1 MHQRIL
7 RILLTMML
15 TLSVAISSGVV
26 FSGPLDDAQAA
37 YERGDYATALQL
49 LRLLAERGDAE
60 ARFHLGMM
68 YARGDGVAQD
78 NKEAVKWYRLAAE
91 QCSRAI
97 SSWIF
102 VRRRTWS

>member
-60 ARFHLGMM
+60 ARPPR
-68 YARGDGVAQD
+68 YDV
-78 NKEAVKWYRLAAE
+78 
-91 QCSRAI
+91 RAGR
-97 SSWIF
+97 W
-102 VRRRTWS
+102 RRSG